1 MKTKTTIFI
10 AFLFLAFSNGF
21 AQNENPFIRK
31 GNKLYN
37 EGKFSESEIEYRKA
51 LGKNQK
57 SAKGTYNLGS
67 SLYRQENFEESARH
81 FMDASQ
87 KLSPKDA
94 AGKSAAL
101 HNLGNSLLKSGKL
114 QESIEAYKQALRL
127 NPNDED
133 TRYNLAFAMKQ
144 LQQQQQQQQNQDNKD
159 KNEDKN
165 KEQEQKQN
173 NPQNQDQQQK
183 EQPREKPQI
192 SKQDAERMLEAL
204 KNDEQKTLDKV
215 KQQKMKATPVQVEKD
230 W

>member
-1 MKTKTTIFI
+1 MKTKTAIFI
-10 AFLFLAFSNGF
+10 AFFFLAFSFGF

-31 GNKLYN
+31 GNKLYK

-51 LGKNQK
+51 LEKNQK

-67 SLYRQENFEESARH
+67 SLYRQENYEESARH
-81 FMDASQ
+81 FMEAAQ
-87 KLSPKDA
+87 RLNAKDA
-94 AGKSAAL
+94 AGRSAAM
-101 HNLGNSLLKSGKL
+101 HNLGNSLLKGGKL

-133 TRYNLAFAMKQ
+133 TRYNLAYAMKQ
-144 LQQQQQQQQNQDNKD
+144 LQQQQQNQQNQDNKD

-173 NPQNQDQQQK
+173 EPQKQDQQQK

>member
-1 MKTKTTIFI
+1 MKTKITIFI

-51 LGKNQK
+51 LEKNQK

-94 AGKSAAL
+94 ARKSAAL
-101 HNLGNSLLKSGKL
+101 HNLGNSLLKGGKL